1 MEYFTYVIQSE
12 IDGRLYKGQ
21 TEDIN
26 IRIAQHNAGKTK
38 STKGYLPLKLVYFEK
53 FYTNITS
60 QFNIRN
66 TSNYITLEPLTATF
80 I

>member
-1 MEYFTYVIQSE
+1 MF
-12 IDGRLYKGQ
+12 
-21 TEDIN
+21 DIWFLTS
-26 IRIAQHNAGKTK
+26 R
-38 STKGYLPLKLVYFEK
+38 STKEALLKEILQKISITDPEKDMYILSFEILEDEDFEK